1 MEARATI
8 ITDSDCDYDMG
19 VVFLYEDEEGFNGGI
34 KALCRE
40 IFKDSVY
47 VVYDCM
53 GATIIPVNPI
63 VTSRVEEDIPTV
75 CPPPPLKK
83 TGAAGGPLYRVG
95 PRQSR

>member
-19 VVFLYEDEEGFNGGI
+19 VVFLYKDKEEFNGGI

-40 IFKDSVY
+40 IFKHSVY

-53 GATIIPVNPI
+53 GANIIPVNRI
-63 VTSRVEEDIPTV
+63 ATIRVDEDIPTV
-75 CPPPPLKK
+75 
-83 TGAAGGPLYRVG
+83 
-95 PRQSR
+95 